1 MGETNAKLT
10 PETVLSIDIC
20 RLQKSVKLSTFE
32 CRKHKKIG
40 EEGNLDEPA
49 EPVDVYRL
57 LAVRSFVQADFPTGP
72 VRYV

>member
-40 EEGNLDEPA
+40 EEGWGEEKTQCSRTKITPLTFKDSTK
-49 EPVDVYRL
+49 L
-57 LAVRSFVQADFPTGP
+57 LQHLG
-72 VRYV
+72 